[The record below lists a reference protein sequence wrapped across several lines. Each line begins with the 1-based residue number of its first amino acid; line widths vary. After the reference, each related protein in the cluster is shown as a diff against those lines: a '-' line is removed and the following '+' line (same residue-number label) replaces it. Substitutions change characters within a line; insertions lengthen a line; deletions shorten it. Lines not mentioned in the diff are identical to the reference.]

1 MPGMERRRFLALAAG
16 GLAGSALGAYGADAR
31 AAPGRFALVLGG
43 GGCRAHGHIGVIR
56 VLEQNGLRPDLI
68 VGTSAGSLV
77 GGLYA
82 AGIGA
87 EQLTRY
93 GQDLGAN
100 VLRDW
105 VIPKLGLFGGD
116 AIRRFVVERV
126 GPIRIEALRTRYAA
140 VATDLQNGALQV
152 FDHGDLG
159 LAVQAS
165 STIPG
170 IMEPVRSANRLFV
183 DGSLASP
190 VPVGVA
196 RRMGA
201 ARVVAVDVTFPPEEA
216 ELNGVY
222 DALYQGFSILT
233 RKLALEER
241 ATADLVIAPALPV
254 HSDMKPETLR
264 LLVEAGERA
273 AHEAL
278 PGLRKLLDPIH
289 GTSK

>member
-1 MPGMERRRFLALAAG
+1 MPGMDRRRFLVLAAG
-16 GLAGSALGAYGADAR
+16 TVAGAAFGAEGSRAP
-31 AAPGRFALVLGG
+31 AAPARFALVLGG

-56 VLEQNGLRPDLI
+56 VLEQNGFKPDLI

-87 EQLTRY
+87 DQLMRY
-93 GQDLGAN
+93 GQELGSNA
-100 VLRDW
+100 LRDW
-105 VIPKLGLFGGD
+105 AIPKLGLFGGD

-126 GPIRIEALRTRYAA
+126 GPIRIEALRTRFAA
-140 VATDLQNGALQV
+140 VATDLQSGALQV
-152 FDHGDLG
+152 FDQGDLG

-165 STIPG
+165 SSVPG
-170 IMEPVRSANRLFV
+170 IIEPVRSANRLFV

-201 ARVVAVDVTFPPEEA
+201 AKVVAVDVTFPPEEA

-241 ATADLVIAPALPV
+241 ATADLVIAPLLPV
-254 HSDMKPETLR
+254 HSDMSAATLK

-273 AHEAL
+273 THEAL
-278 PGLRKLLDPIH
+278 PGLRRLFDANQ
-289 GTSK
+289 GVSK

>member
-1 MPGMERRRFLALAAG
+1 MHVERRGFLALAVGAIAG
-16 GLAGSALGAYGADAR
+16 VTLGTEAHGAHASP
-31 AAPGRFALVLGG
+31 ARFALVLGG

-56 VLEQNGLRPDLI
+56 VLEQNGFKPDLI

-87 EQLTRY
+87 DQLMRY
-93 GQDLGAN
+93 GQELGSN

-105 VIPKLGLFGGD
+105 AIPKLGLFGGD

-126 GPIRIEALRTRYAA
+126 GPIRIEALRTRFAA

-165 STIPG
+165 SSVPG
-170 IMEPVRSANRLFV
+170 IIEPVRSANRLFV

-201 ARVVAVDVTFPPEEA
+201 AKVVAVDVTFPPEEA

-241 ATADLVIAPALPV
+241 ATADLVIAPPLPV
-254 HSDMKPETLR
+254 HSDMNAATLK

-273 AHEAL
+273 AREAL
-278 PGLRKLLDPIH
+278 PRLRVLLDSIQ
-289 GTSK
+289 GTPK

>member
-1 MPGMERRRFLALAAG
+1 MTGMERRRFLALSAG
-16 GLAGSALGAYGADAR
+16 AMAGAVFGAEEPRAP
-31 AAPGRFALVLGG
+31 AAPARFALVLGG

-56 VLEQNGLRPDLI
+56 ILEQNGFKPDLI

-87 EQLTRY
+87 DQLMRY
-93 GQDLGAN
+93 GQELGSN

-105 VIPKLGLFGGD
+105 AIPKLGLFGGD

-126 GPIRIEALRTRYAA
+126 GPIRIESMRTRFAA
-140 VATDLQNGALQV
+140 VATDLQNGALKV
-152 FDHGDLG
+152 FDRGDLG

-165 STIPG
+165 SSVPG
-170 IMEPVRSANRLFV
+170 FIEPVRIANRLFV

-201 ARVVAVDVTFPPEEA
+201 AKVVAVDVTFPPEEA

-254 HSDMKPETLR
+254 HSEMSAATLKS
-264 LLVEAGERA
+264 LVDAGERA
-273 AHEAL
+273 AQEAM
-278 PGLRKLLDPIH
+278 PGLRKLLNPIQ
-289 GTSK
+289 GAPK

>member
-1 MPGMERRRFLALAAG
+1 MIGTNRRRFLALTAGAMAVAAF
-16 GLAGSALGAYGADAR
+16 GAEGPR
-31 AAPGRFALVLGG
+31 PTAAPARFALVLGG
-43 GGCRAHGHIGVIR
+43 GGCRAHGHIGVIS
-56 VLEQNGLRPDLI
+56 VLEQNGFKPDLI

-77 GGLYA
+77 GGLFA
-82 AGIGA
+82 AGIGSD
-87 EQLTRY
+87 QLRRY
-93 GQDLGAN
+93 GQDLGSQ

-105 VIPKLGLFGGD
+105 AIPNLGLFGGD

-126 GPIRIEALRTRYAA
+126 GSIRIETLRTRFAA

-152 FDHGDLG
+152 FDRGDLG

-165 STIPG
+165 SSVPG
-170 IMEPVRSANRLFV
+170 IIEPVRIANRLFV

-201 ARVVAVDVTFPPEEA
+201 AKVVAVDVTFPPEEA

-241 ATADLVIAPALPV
+241 ATADLVIAPPLPV
-254 HSDMKPETLR
+254 HSEMSAATLK
-264 LLVEAGERA
+264 LLVAAGEQA
-273 AHEAL
+273 AREAL
-278 PGLRKLLDPIH
+278 PGLRKLLGSIQGP
-289 GTSK
+289 SK

>member
-1 MPGMERRRFLALAAG
+1 MTGMERRRFLALTAGAAVG
-16 GLAGSALGAYGADAR
+16 VALGPGASGAS
-31 AAPGRFALVLGG
+31 AAPERIALVLGG

-56 VLEQNGLRPDLI
+56 ILEQNGFKPDLI
-68 VGTSAGSLV
+68 VGASAGSLV

-82 AGIGA
+82 AGIDA
-87 EQLTRY
+87 DRLERY
-93 GQDLGAN
+93 GQSLGSNA
-100 VLRDW
+100 LRDW
-105 VIPKLGLFGGD
+105 AIPKLGLFGGD

-126 GPIRIEALRTRYAA
+126 GLVRIEAMRTRFAA
-140 VATDLQNGALQV
+140 VATDLQSGALEV
-152 FDHGDLG
+152 FDRGDLG

-165 STIPG
+165 SSVPG
-170 IMEPVRSANRLFV
+170 FLEPVRIANRLFV

-201 ARVVAVDVTFPPEEA
+201 TKVLAVDVTFPPEQA

-241 ATADLVIAPALPV
+241 ATADLVIAPRLPV
-254 HSDMKPETLR
+254 HSEMGTATMK
-264 LLVEAGERA
+264 LLVAAGERA
-273 AHEAL
+273 AREAL
-278 PGLRKLLDPIH
+278 PGLRKLLGSIQ
-289 GTSK
+289 GSSK